1 MEIYEFNYGWD
12 LIRARM
18 RKSGSVY
25 VDLPARFGER
35 GGIFRESIV
44 LEDRGWRF
52 TSTQSDDC
60 EYYFHVWLTDDG
72 RLSWANDMSRGIE
85 YCREKFDPD
94 YPNAGYLND
103 TALKLYTI
111 SQEVKKYK
119 ARNLP
124 THEVFE
130 LRKCYLN
137 VVLKMLGYDS
147 IDAVAEKLD
156 DSKGALGLTKVVDGL
171 EKYIDLAKL
180 VHSVEKYGDEDL
192 IKCRAKTEAT
202 REQILD
208 YIRPVEEVVAD
219 YEQIL
224 KNRDAKLAER
234 RRVVPEYKTKMK
246 EKVGEYSWDEYEA
259 KVKAVALL
267 ILELN
272 ADLLTEEQR
281 TKLGVKPYEVETDL
295 DLKDKISALIDTE
308 EFNIAC
314 RVEDEFAF
322 GESKKLVDRINT
334 LKLDGTP
341 GEPDITRE
349 DVVRILADELV
360 DLEERKAS
368 VDVQETIRKEY
379 YTRKDKKDDN
389 KDDKKKTDDEY
400 VY

>member
-1 MEIYEFNYGWD
+1 MEIYEFDYGWD
-12 LIRARM
+12 LIRARL

-25 VDLPARFGER
+25 VDLPARFGNR

-52 TSTQSDDC
+52 TSTQEDDY
-60 EYYFHVWLTDDG
+60 EYIFHVWLTDDG
-72 RLSWANDMSRGIE
+72 RLSWANDMSRGIQ
-85 YCREKFDPD
+85 YCSEKFDPN
-94 YPNAGYLND
+94 YPNAGYLDD

-111 SQEVKKYK
+111 SQEIKKYQ

-130 LRKCYLN
+130 LRKRYLGA
-137 VVLKMLGYDS
+137 VLKVLGYDS

-156 DSKGALGLTKVVDGL
+156 DSKGVLGLTKVVDGL
-171 EKYIDLAKL
+171 EKYLDLAKL
-180 VHSVEKYGDEDL
+180 VHSVEKYGDEDV
-192 IKCRAKTEAT
+192 IKCRAKPEAT

-208 YIRPVEEVVAD
+208 YIKPVEEVVAE
-219 YEQIL
+219 YEQFL
-224 KNRDAKLAER
+224 QTRDTELAEKR
-234 RRVVPEYKTKMK
+234 GIVPGYKTKMK

-281 TKLGVKPYEVETDL
+281 AKLGIKPYEVENDI
-295 DLKDKISALIDTE
+295 DIKDKISALIDSE
-308 EFNIAC
+308 EFNVAC
-314 RVEDEFAF
+314 KVEDEFAYA
-322 GESKKLVDRINT
+322 ESEELVARIRA
-334 LKLDGTP
+334 LKLDGAP

-349 DVVRILADELV
+349 DVARIVAAELK
-360 DLEERKAS
+360 DLEERKSS
-368 VDVQETIRKEY
+368 VAVQETIRKKY
-379 YTRKDKKDDN
+379 YTKQDKKT
-389 KDDKKKTDDEY
+389 DKKKTDDEY